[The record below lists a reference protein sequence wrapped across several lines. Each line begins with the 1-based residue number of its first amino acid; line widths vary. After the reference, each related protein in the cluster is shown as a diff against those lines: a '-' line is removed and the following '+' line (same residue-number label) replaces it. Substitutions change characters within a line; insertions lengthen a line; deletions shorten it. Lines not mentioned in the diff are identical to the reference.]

1 MNRPKMVDCIGELVA
16 ASREVEGRKKGE
28 DDGDEN
34 EKEHAVKDEDYWPP
48 ESLGL
53 RKTIKKA
60 LQYAAFHGNADT
72 VYAILEMGKTAD
84 EYPWKRPFATD
95 PKARNPCWIAR
106 ERGHTHIVK
115 ILEDFSLD
123 MPDRPIKFAD
133 LCKAISKK
141 DWQTASRIVR
151 STSHLPQSVQSPYL
165 TNNISEVPLTSWKGS
180 PQLLLDAVKALDHDK
195 TAWLLEHGADP
206 NDQDGLPLWFAVGAR
221 STFYTTLILL
231 LDHGADPNRAAVD
244 VSLILNSV

>member
-1 MNRPKMVDCIGELVA
+1 MVNYVGELVA
-16 ASREVEGRKKGE
+16 ASREVGRRKKGE
-28 DDGDEN
+28 DDGDETAK
-34 EKEHAVKDEDYWPP
+34 EKHAVKDEDYWPP
-48 ESLGL
+48 ENIGL
-53 RKTIKKA
+53 RKTTKKA

-72 VYAILEMGKTAD
+72 VYAILELGKTAD

-141 DWQTASRIVR
+141 DWKTASRIVR
-151 STSHLPQSVQSPYL
+151 S
-165 TNNISEVPLTSWKGS
+165 GS
-180 PQLLLDAVKALDHDK
+180 PPPKAS
-195 TAWLLEHGADP
+195 
-206 NDQDGLPLWFAVGAR
+206 NR
-221 STFYTTLILL
+221 LICQ
-231 LDHGADPNRAAVD
+231 
-244 VSLILNSV
+244 ILFQRCP